1 LKTKIVE
8 EIIGGLGSDM
18 KVLLEGILRIVI

>member
-8 EIIGGLGSDM
+8 EINGSVGLDV
-18 KVLLEGILRIVI
+18 KVILEGILRRVI